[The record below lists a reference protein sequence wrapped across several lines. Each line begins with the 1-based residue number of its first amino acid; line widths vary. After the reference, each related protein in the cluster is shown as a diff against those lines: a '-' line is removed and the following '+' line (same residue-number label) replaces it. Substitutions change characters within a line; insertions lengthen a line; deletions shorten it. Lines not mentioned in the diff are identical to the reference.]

1 MKFFQKE
8 RYLIFF
14 FGFLIALLIGLF
26 ICLMSLKHIE
36 RLQVL
41 SAQEKYRAYVLAD
54 TMRQTSDD
62 LTKFCRLYVITHDQD
77 YLDDYN
83 EILSIRSGR
92 SARPVDYDQIYWDL
106 VLDPKVA
113 RPSPYG
119 PAISLRQLEIDHGL
133 SAKEFSLLQESE
145 RNSNQLAKYEL
156 EAMNA
161 VQGRYL
167 DPGTGQYTVRGAPDQ
182 ELATQ
187 MVFGQEYMVKKA
199 QIMAPLQT
207 FLEVLEERTTKKNDK
222 FNAESVQIIFLA
234 IALSMLSTVL
244 MLISIFKALTSL
256 SKVHQENEVLLLNI
270 LPEAIAERLKAGEE
284 PIADEIPQA
293 SVLFADIVGFTAM
306 THRLGAKDT
315 VALLNS
321 LFAEFDILTEEF
333 GVEKVKTIGD
343 NYMAVAGVSIPEEN
357 HAIRLAEF
365 ALALRQKI
373 KSYAQTNKIDLQ
385 LRIGMTSGELIAG
398 VIGHKKFIYDIWGD
412 VVNIASR
419 MESTGEPGKIQVAEK
434 MANILEEKFIL
445 EPRDAIEV
453 KGRGLMQTFF
463 LVGKKDEKFS

>member
-1 MKFFQKE
+1 MKFLKKE

-14 FGFLIALLIGLF
+14 FGFLVVLLIGLF
-26 ICLMSLKHIE
+26 ICLTSLKRIE
-36 RLQVL
+36 SLQVA
-41 SAQEKYRAYVLAD
+41 SAQEKYSSYVLAA

-62 LTKFCRLYVITHDQD
+62 LTKFCRLYVITGNLN

-92 SARPVDYDQIYWDL
+92 SARPLNYNQIYWDL
-106 VLDPKVA
+106 VLDPKAA

-119 PAISLRQLEIDHGL
+119 PAISLRQLEINHGL
-133 SAKEFSLLQESE
+133 SAKEFALLQESE
-145 RNSNQLAKYEL
+145 KNSNLLAQYEL
-156 EAMNA
+156 KAMNA
-161 VQGRYL
+161 IQGKFL
-167 DPGTGQYTVRGAPDQ
+167 DPATGQYTVRGSPNREMAVQ
-182 ELATQ
+182 IA
-187 MVFGQEYMVKKA
+187 FGEEYMRTKA
-199 QIMAPLQT
+199 QIMAPLHTFFQT
-207 FLEVLEERTTKKNDK
+207 LEERTTRKNEK
-222 FNAESVQIIFLA
+222 FNRESVQVIFLA
-234 IALSMLSTVL
+234 IGLSILSTLL
-244 MLISIFKALTSL
+244 MLISILKALRSL
-256 SKVHQENEVLLLNI
+256 SKVHRENEGLLLNI
-270 LPEAIAERLKAGEE
+270 LPEGIAARLKAGEE
-284 PIADEIPQA
+284 PIADEIPHA
-293 SVLFADIVGFTAM
+293 SVLFADIVGFTEM
-306 THRLGAKDT
+306 THRLGAKET

-365 ALALRQKI
+365 ALAMQQKI
-373 KSYAQTNKIDLQ
+373 KSYNQANDIDLQ

-445 EPRDAIEV
+445 EPREAIEV
-453 KGRGLMQTFF
+453 KGKGLMQTFF
-463 LVGKKDEKFS
+463 LIGKRDEKFS

>member
-1 MKFFQKE
+1 M
-8 RYLIFF
+8 
-14 FGFLIALLIGLF
+14 AL
-26 ICLMSLKHIE
+26 KRVE
-36 RLQVL
+36 KLQVL
-41 SAQEKYRAYVLAD
+41 SAQEKYSAYVLSD

-62 LTKFCRLYVITHDQD
+62 LTKFCRLYVITHDQN
-77 YLDDYN
+77 YLNDYN
-83 EILSIRSGR
+83 EILLIRNGR
-92 SARPVDYDQIYWDL
+92 SARPLRYDQIYWDL
-106 VLDPKVA
+106 VLDPKAA
-113 RPSPYG
+113 RPRPYG
-119 PAISLRQLEIDHGL
+119 PVISLRQMEIDHGL
-133 SAKEFSLLQESE
+133 SAKEFALLQESE
-145 RNSNQLAKYEL
+145 RNSNQLAQYEL
-156 EAMNA
+156 QAMNA

-167 DPGTGQYTVRGAPDQ
+167 DPATGQYTIKRSPNQ
-182 ELATQ
+182 EWAIE

-199 QIMAPLQT
+199 QIMAPLQI
-207 FLEVLEERTTKKNDK
+207 FLETLDDRTTRKNDK
-222 FNAESVQIIFLA
+222 FNKESVQIIFLA
-234 IALSMLSTVL
+234 IGLSMLSTVL
-244 MLISIFKALTSL
+244 MLISILKALSSL

-284 PIADEIPQA
+284 PIADEIPHA
-293 SVLFADIVGFTAM
+293 SVLFADIVGFTEM
-306 THRLGAKDT
+306 THRLGAKET

-365 ALALRQKI
+365 ALALQQKI
-373 KSYAQTNKIDLQ
+373 KFYGQVNHVNLQ

-445 EPRDAIEV
+445 EPREAIEV

-463 LVGKKDEKFS
+463 LIGKKDEKFS